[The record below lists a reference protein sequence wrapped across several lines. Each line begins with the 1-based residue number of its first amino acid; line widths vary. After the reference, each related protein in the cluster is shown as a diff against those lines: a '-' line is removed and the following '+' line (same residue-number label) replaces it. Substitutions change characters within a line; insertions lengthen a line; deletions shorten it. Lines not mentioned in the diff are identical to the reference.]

1 MGGEGPM
8 SEQGGYGRLG
18 RRLRRILV
26 ILPYA
31 IRHPGVPIDELSARF
46 GIRRADLIEDL
57 DLVFVCGLPGYGPG
71 DLIDVSLDEDRIYV
85 RMADYFAAP
94 LRLSSAEA
102 LVLYAS
108 AAALAQLPEMA
119 EADAL
124 KRALEKLGRALGL
137 SPQDGHAPIHVQ
149 IERGPGSHLRILKE
163 ALERARQ
170 VRIEYFSASRAELTE
185 RTVEPWTLIAAL
197 GRWYLV
203 GLDHASN
210 EERMFR
216 VDRIKSVAMLDT
228 HAEVPKDF
236 DPSRYK
242 GAFSGSEEQPSV
254 TFEISPA
261 AARWFEDYYPVAS
274 SQTLRDGWRRL
285 ELVTSSDRW
294 AAGLVVRLGPHVRAV
309 TPRSVVAEARRL
321 AERLLPA

>member
-1 MGGEGPM
+1 MGSRV

-31 IRHPGVPIDELSARF
+31 IQHPGVSVGELAAKF
-46 GIRRADLIEDL
+46 GVNRADLVEDL
-57 DLVFVCGLPGYGPG
+57 NLVFVCGLPGYGPG

-94 LRLSSAEA
+94 LRLSPAEA
-102 LVLYAS
+102 LVLYSS
-108 AAALAQLPEMA
+108 AAALTQIPDMA

-124 KRALEKLGRALGL
+124 KRGLAKLGRSLGMG
-137 SPQDGHAPIHVQ
+137 SEDGPAPIQVQ
-149 IERGPGSHLRILKE
+149 LERGPGVHLENLKE
-163 ALERARQ
+163 ALERSRQ
-170 VRIEYFSASRAELTE
+170 VQIEYFSSSRAELTD
-185 RTVEPWTLIAAL
+185 RTVDPWSLIAAL

-203 GLDHASN
+203 GLDHASG

-216 VDRIKSVAMLDT
+216 VDRIKSVEMLDT
-228 HAEVPKDF
+228 GASIPDDF
-236 DPSRYK
+236 DAARYK
-242 GAFSGSEEQPSV
+242 GAFSGSEEKPGVS
-254 TFEISPA
+254 FEISPA

-274 SQTLRDGWRRL
+274 SQTLSDGWRRIK
-285 ELVTSSDRW
+285 LVASSDRW

-309 TPRSVVAEARRL
+309 KPPSVVAEARSL
-321 AERLLPA
+321 ARRLLPA